1 MKQLQQNQI
10 MKNIKKDIERDKTM
24 TYRKICTYAGNDILE
39 KLTVTEQRELD
50 RKRRNRKKKENREA
64 EVGAW
69 LGSALMVGFFF
80 FMVFGWIAGI

>member
-1 MKQLQQNQI
+1 